1 MIPRTLNYLSLVGI
15 DISLIIKQY
24 HRIVQIDTFVRC

>member
-1 MIPRTLNYLSLVGI
+1 MIPRTLNYLSLVEI

-24 HRIVQIDTFVRC
+24 YRIVQIDTFVRC